1 MTPET
6 SRFSRILF
14 VLAFV
19 TGLAV
24 VGWVAS
30 GFVGTSAFALGMT
43 VLIGLVYLAGAWE
56 LLRFGQATAQ
66 LRAAM
71 GTMGQPLNRLAD
83 WLQGVP
89 A

>member
-6 SRFSRILF
+6 SRSSRILF
-14 VLAFV
+14 ILAFV

-43 VLIGLVYLAGAWE
+43 LLIGLVYLAGAWE
-56 LLRFGQATAQ
+56 LRRFAQTTGQ
-66 LRAAM
+66 LRSA
-71 GTMGQPLNRLAD
+71 
-83 WLQGVP
+83 
-89 A
+89 